1 MSVNVATKEDSY
13 WKKFEPSL
21 SWSDFIEKP
30 QEGTDSVPQI
40 QTPDTEIQL
49 NTDTIVEAEIITDS
63 LVSQNPYPYII
74 LPEDSSAIS
83 FPVPD
88 YLSNWQINFDFN
100 EYFLNQLLSK
110 KTLSI
115 KEVYPGEEGIPIHR
129 GIQTEIWFTPLL
141 FLLFVSYGLVFL
153 RKKKILF
160 QDMKEFFT
168 LSFRNET
175 FREDFY
181 ADNFQSRILLV
192 ITGIVN
198 ISLFSFFTINHILHY
213 EAKNFILILFL
224 LLVVTILY
232 VLFKTAM
239 IKLICY
245 VFFDKNLS
253 SSWTKTFHS
262 FILFL
267 GIFLI
272 PIVLCLSF
280 GPTTWITSVVYIGLF
295 FYICLSIFYL
305 SKITTFFFRD
315 TSSLF
320 YLILYLCSLE
330 ILPALIFLGGLINV
344 ITNNGIIVVR

>member
-1 MSVNVATKEDSY
+1 MPVDT
-13 WKKFEPSL
+13 
-21 SWSDFIEKP
+21 IE
-30 QEGTDSVPQI
+30 
-40 QTPDTEIQL
+40 
-49 NTDTIVEAEIITDS
+49 NTDTIIVEAEIAVDS
-63 LVSQNPYPYII
+63 FVWQNLYPYLI
-74 LPEDSSAIS
+74 LQEDSSA
-83 FPVPD
+83 VPAPD
-88 YLSNWQINFDFN
+88 DLSDWQITSDFN
-100 EYFLNQLLSK
+100 EHFFNLLSGK

-115 KEVYPGEEGIPIHR
+115 KEVYPGESGMSIYQ

-141 FLLFVSYGLVFL
+141 FLLFVSYGLVFP
-153 RKKKILF
+153 RKKKTLF

-181 ADNFQSRILLV
+181 ADNFRSKILLV
-192 ITGIVN
+192 MAGIVN
-198 ISLFSFFTINHILHY
+198 ISLFSFFAINHILPY
-213 EAKNFILILFL
+213 EAGNFTLILSL
-224 LLVVTILY
+224 LLAVTFLY

-253 SSWTKTFHS
+253 STWTKTFYS
-262 FILFL
+262 FILFW
-267 GIFLI
+267 GISLI

-280 GPTTWITSVVYIGLF
+280 GPTTWITPVVYTGLF
-295 FYICLSIFYL
+295 VYICLSILYL
-305 SKITTFFFRD
+305 SKITAFFFKD

-344 ITNNGIIVVR
+344 ITNNGIIIAR